1 MGNHQ
6 ARQTWAIYI
15 YSTHIY
21 PLDLKFLLV
30 KSPHCCFWFQDK
42 YQPPAFYLLSR
53 LTVNSLADFLQ
64 QDPAENFDKEQWMVE
79 TGINQ

>member
-1 MGNHQ
+1 
-6 ARQTWAIYI
+6 
-15 YSTHIY
+15 
-21 PLDLKFLLV
+21 LLFLV
-30 KSPHCCFWFQDK
+30 SKDK
-42 YQPPAFYLLSR
+42 DKHQPPAFYLLSR